1 VYNTFGNLMVKMY
14 PSLMPSFMPYEKAV
28 DKSFLLSVISNHPEL
43 LEGKAIET
51 KYADQ
56 ITEAV
61 SSKSYSIEFE
71 TGSATIRPTSY
82 RMLDEIFESAVVA
95 EGLKLGIYGH
105 TDNSGA
111 DAQNIPLSE
120 KRAAAVKDYLTR
132 KGLTSGRIEA
142 KGFGS
147 SKPIADN
154 DTEAGRRRN
163 RRVEIVLGE

>member
-1 VYNTFGNLMVKMY
+1 
-14 PSLMPSFMPYEKAV
+14 
-28 DKSFLLSVISNHPEL
+28 
-43 LEGKAIET
+43 
-51 KYADQ
+51 
-56 ITEAV
+56 
-61 SSKSYSIEFE
+61 
-71 TGSATIRPTSY
+71 
-82 RMLDEIFESAVVA
+82 MLDEIFESAVVA

-111 DAQNIPLSE
+111 DALNIPLSE
-120 KRAAAVKDYLTR
+120 KRAAAVQDYLVR
-132 KGLTSGRIEA
+132 KGLKSGRIEA